1 MCALPAS
8 VTQGEDPA
16 PPWPPPRV
24 TPCFTSHWGKSS
36 TCPALT
42 MASGPGP
49 ERVKRGRCCFKRG
62 AHKRRAG
69 CGGGVGAA
77 GPGRRSGPSTAP
89 EVPAC
94 VGACKGRPPSL
105 GVPPLLLLWLQGL
118 PHTQPAPRSLQHPE
132 HPCLARPPT
141 CMSPHHCALTLLL
154 LSGPSCP
161 RGDAPSSVGKRTLA
175 SRGHRPPLTCG
186 RDVRRG
192 NRPAGSLLAA
202 GAPPTVRSSP
212 GRARPPP
219 PLPIRL
225 CSGHARTCGSD
236 TKGMG
241 PLDGPLLPPLPAS
254 SKGPPPG
261 PSPFTATATDPGPT
275 PVSPSPPAAAEA
287 PILHPVRVPCL
298 REGSPHLAPEVL
310 LGLASWPPS
319 HSPWAPVLLADRPR
333 SPCPPLQAS
342 SGAAASTYEASGS
355 HCLGRRVRDQ
365 DAAVLAVEPHTCP
378 VAERDS
384 RVHGAS
390 GGADAPGSL

>member
-1 MCALPAS
+1 M
-8 VTQGEDPA
+8 
-16 PPWPPPRV
+16 
-24 TPCFTSHWGKSS
+24 
-36 TCPALT
+36 
-42 MASGPGP
+42 
-49 ERVKRGRCCFKRG
+49 
-62 AHKRRAG
+62 
-69 CGGGVGAA
+69 GAA

-161 RGDAPSSVGKRTLA
+161 QGDAPSSVGKRTLA

-212 GRARPPP
+212 GGARPPP

-254 SKGPPPG
+254 SKGPPRPQPLHGHSHGPWPHPCLPITSCSSRGPHPAPSPG
-261 PSPFTATATDPGPT
+261 PLPAGRISTPGP
-275 PVSPSPPAAAEA
+275 
-287 PILHPVRVPCL
+287 
-298 REGSPHLAPEVL
+298 
-310 LGLASWPPS
+310 
-319 HSPWAPVLLADRPR
+319 
-333 SPCPPLQAS
+333 
-342 SGAAASTYEASGS
+342 
-355 HCLGRRVRDQ
+355 
-365 DAAVLAVEPHTCP
+365 
-378 VAERDS
+378 
-384 RVHGAS
+384 
-390 GGADAPGSL
+390 